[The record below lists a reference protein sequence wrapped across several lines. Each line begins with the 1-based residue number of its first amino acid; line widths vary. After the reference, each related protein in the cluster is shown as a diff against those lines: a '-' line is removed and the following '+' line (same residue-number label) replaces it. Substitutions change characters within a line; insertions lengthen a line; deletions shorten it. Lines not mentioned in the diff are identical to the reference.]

1 MKLNLKMLAVSAAL
15 LSLLAAGAALPA
27 SAAGPLNAAAAL
39 SLPWSAAAVESVE
52 TGTYAS
58 TMTVG
63 TQQQLSPVILPA
75 KAARKATVTFMS
87 NDSTIVN
94 VTSEGVAQAVGVGT
108 AQVIASADGV
118 SCVYTITTELDE
130 SMIVKEMDITL
141 ASGTIAVGETTSL
154 SLGVLPSS
162 ASNYASVSLSSS
174 DPAVATVNNFGKVT
188 GVAPGTATITA
199 TCGDVSASATVKV
212 VNSGVDR
219 QSIDL
224 NTSYVVLKP
233 GASRTITGKVTPSSA
248 SQSLTFKSN
257 DTKVATVSA
266 KGAITAVGTGATSIV
281 VSNGTASASVTVIVN
296 RNASS
301 SGNGGGSTDDSNG
314 EVITD
319 PVVEAIEA
327 DGTDEVTFAQREL
340 PTVTGEMLNA
350 LRLNGKTLVVEA
362 DNYTIRIAGR
372 DVKNTSAQV
381 STALSFA
388 PSEYGVTF
396 TLNGGEALPGVVQV
410 EMTGD
415 NAAYTRVY
423 LHNALKGK
431 WQFLNSYKDHVLE
444 ADTAGEYLLTTK
456 LFGMVTK
463 RFQLPQVVGALIA
476 GLVMGP
482 AMLNIIHSTEF
493 LSQLSELGVIV
504 MMFTAG
510 LGTNLD
516 DLKQSGKPGLLVA
529 SFGVLTP
536 LLGGTLLAF
545 FFNDTT
551 APNHLLQDVFIGV
564 VLTATSVSI
573 TVAVLR
579 SEEHTSELQS
589 H

>member
-15 LSLLAAGAALPA
+15 LGLLAAGAALPA
-27 SAAGPLNAAAAL
+27 SATGPLNAAAAL

-52 TGTYAS
+52 TGSYAS

-75 KAARKATVTFMS
+75 KAARKATVTFLS

-141 ASGTIAVGETTSL
+141 ASSTIAVGETTSL

-162 ASNYASVSLSSS
+162 ASNYANVSLSSS

-212 VNSGVDR
+212 VNSGADR

-266 KGAITAVGTGATSIV
+266 KGVITAVGTGATSIV

-301 SGNGGGSTDDSNG
+301 SGNGGDSTDSSNG

-327 DGTDEVTFAQREL
+327 DGTDEVTFAQREV
-340 PTVTGEMLNA
+340 PTITGEMLNA
-350 LRLNGKTLVVEA
+350 LRLNGKTLVFEA
-362 DNYTIRIAGR
+362 DNYTILIAGR
-372 DVKNTSAQV
+372 DVDIGVRNCYANPREVGVDRLINAVSAMERYGKPLIIV
-381 STALSFA
+381 DIGTAT
-388 PSEYGVTF
+388 TF
-396 TLNGGEALPGVVQV
+396 DAIDAEGAYQGGAIFPGLKVAMEALFLKASKLPRVDI
-410 EMTGD
+410 EMPEH
-415 NAAYTRVY
+415 AI
-423 LHNALKGK
+423 GK
-431 WQFLNSYKDHVLE
+431 
-444 ADTAGEYLLTTK
+444 TTVRSMQS
-456 LFGMVTK
+456 GAV
-463 RFQLPQVVGALIA
+463 RGYVGALT
-476 GLVMGP
+476 G
-482 AMLNIIHSTEF
+482 IITDI
-493 LSQLSELGVIV
+493 QKELGGNARVV
-504 MMFTAG
+504 ATGGMGRMMAEYCPLINEVDPSLTLEG
-510 LGTNLD
+510 LRLIYQHNKD
-516 DLKQSGKPGLLVA
+516 AFRGKK
-529 SFGVLTP
+529 
-536 LLGGTLLAF
+536 LAD
-545 FFNDTT
+545 N
-551 APNHLLQDVFIGV
+551 IGNIEV
-564 VLTATSVSI
+564 T
-573 TVAVLR
+573 
-579 SEEHTSELQS
+579 EEG
-589 H
+589 